1 MIKLKIMMILALLIT
16 LLAIT
21 MTSFALS
28 SNNRTQ
34 PAAIFA
40 FRLKNGIRSFL
51 PRDLDLWPCD
61 SEISVFPGIIY
72 VKFSNASY
80 IGFWNIMRY
89 HINA

>member
-51 PRDLDLWPCD
+51 PRDLDL
-61 SEISVFPGIIY
+61 
-72 VKFSNASY
+72 
-80 IGFWNIMRY
+80 
-89 HINA
+89 